1 MIIKYFL
8 IQKLVEDGWKS
19 IYFSTDIN
27 DAKETLEMFNNLRLH
42 EDAKN
47 LRIVSQLIRPSYLR
61 FLFPK
66 EVVEYVQIQ

>member
-27 DAKETLEMFNNLRLH
+27 DAKETLKMFNDLRLH

-47 LRIVSQLIRPSYLR
+47 FRIVSELVRPSYLR